1 MNIFISPHVGQNH
14 SLFFEMNTDF
24 NIVQDSD
31 QADILVVFPNDQP
44 LIALKNNKEMI
55 KPHHVLLVP
64 ELFHIDNDHNI
75 WHYYNNV
82 KSKFIDITN
91 KVIIMHTNLGIKDE
105 PNLVYY
111 DHLFDRQK
119 LYCTDY
125 DAGINLSGRVWTYH
139 STKEMY
145 ALHYIHKRPYKKFL
159 ALMRIYNSHLRGNAD
174 LALSPRMIYRKRIK
188 EILNMTDQSFTSDD
202 NTSASFLPDDANSLI
217 LPNVCGTFGGSWFP
231 VSHVYYD
238 SSLISVYTETVV
250 SNNLTWETV
259 ESNDNNNKVSTITEK
274 TFDPLIQ
281 GNFILPFGYSGL
293 IKDILDYGFKLP
305 TWIDYS
311 YDTIQD
317 DEERFAGFTTSLQKL
332 IDCPHDVLFQQA
344 TNDIGILEH
353 NRSIFFSRPYMY
365 PTLVDK
371 IKSCIEYNEAND
383 WQ

>member
-1 MNIFISPHVGQNH
+1 MNIFIGPYIGQQH
-14 SLFFEMNTDF
+14 ALMLEMNPGF
-24 NIVQDSD
+24 NIVQDTA
-31 QADILVVFPNDQP
+31 QADIIVVMNTEQTKE
-44 LIALKNNKEMI
+44 ALESIKEMV
-55 KPHHVLLVP
+55 KPHHVLLVL
-64 ELFHIDNDHNI
+64 ELFHIDKHHTYDYYTYIKSIFINI
-75 WHYYNNV
+75 T
-82 KSKFIDITN
+82 KK
-91 KVIIMHTNLGIKDE
+91 IIVMHTNLCLKDQ

-125 DAGINLSGRVWTYH
+125 DTGIDLNCRVWTYN

-145 ALHYIHKRPYKKFL
+145 ALHPIKKHPYKKFL
-159 ALMRIYNSHLRGNAD
+159 ALMRIYHSHGNAE
-174 LALSPRMIYRKRIK
+174 LPLGSRMLYRKRIK
-188 EILNMTDQSFTSDD
+188 GILSIKDESFISD
-202 NTSASFLPDDANSLI
+202 NNSSASFLPYGATSFI
-217 LPNVCGTFGGSWFP
+217 LPAVCKIFGGIWFP
-231 VSHVYYD
+231 VSHLYYD
-238 SSLISVYTETVV
+238 SSLISVYA
-250 SNNLTWETV
+250 
-259 ESNDNNNKVSTITEK
+259 ESIVNTDKMRSITEK

-305 TWIDYS
+305 SWIDYS
-311 YDTIQD
+311 YDTIED
-317 DEERFAGFTTSLQKL
+317 DEERFNGFSDSLQKL